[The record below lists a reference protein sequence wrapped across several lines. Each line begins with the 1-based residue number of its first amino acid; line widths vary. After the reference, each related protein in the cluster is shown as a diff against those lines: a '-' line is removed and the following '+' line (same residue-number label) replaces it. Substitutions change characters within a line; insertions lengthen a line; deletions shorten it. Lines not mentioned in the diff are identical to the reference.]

1 MRDISLS
8 AKVRQV
14 TGLAGTITVD
24 AKTSSFLESI
34 EALTRDG
41 LDTSMLSDGQ
51 IQWID
56 RIFDE
61 HFA

>member
-8 AKVRQV
+8 SKVRQV
-14 TGLAGTITVD
+14 TGLAGTISVD
-24 AKTSSFLESI
+24 SLTSAFLESI

-41 LDTSMLSDGQ
+41 RDTSMLSDGQ

-61 HFA
+61 HFC